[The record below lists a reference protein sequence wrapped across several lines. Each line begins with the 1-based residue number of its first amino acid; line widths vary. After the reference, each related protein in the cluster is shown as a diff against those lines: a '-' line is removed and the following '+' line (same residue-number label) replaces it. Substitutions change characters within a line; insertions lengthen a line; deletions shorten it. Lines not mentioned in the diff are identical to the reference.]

1 MLKRILLAI
10 GFCSLLF
17 FSCNTAPEGF
27 TIKGEMTG
35 DLADGTKVLLQKP
48 DSLNRSLVAIDTTEI
63 TNGLFEFTGTADEA
77 MVHYLSFDGVRG
89 NAPLV
94 VENGTISFSAQK
106 DSIGFSKVKGTP
118 QNDIF
123 MAYLE
128 ETRKMGAISRSFNE
142 EFRMAQQ
149 KQDTAAIE
157 SLRAEYLDLQERAK
171 STDVDFIKANP
182 NGLISVLILERAVT
196 TKGLPAKELKELYDG
211 LSAEMQDTKAG
222 KRVGETITKLLKTAI
237 GSPAPSFSGPT
248 PEGQTLALSDVKG
261 KVVLVDFWAGW
272 CKPCRLENPN
282 IVSVYQDYK
291 DKGFNVLGVSLDRKD
306 SDWKNAIAAD
316 GLEWNHISN
325 LQYFQDPIAQLYQ
338 VNAIPAAFLLDENG
352 IIIAKNLRGAALR
365 EKVAELL
372 D

>member
-1 MLKRILLAI
+1 MK
-10 GFCSLLF
+10 
-17 FSCNTAPEGF
+17 
-27 TIKGEMTG
+27 G
-35 DLADGTKVLLQKP
+35 DLADGTQVLLQKP
-48 DSLNRSLVAIDTTEI
+48 DSLNRSLIAIDTTLI
-63 TNGLFEFTGTADEA
+63 TNGLFEFAGTADEA
-77 MVHYLSFDGVRG
+77 VVHYLSFDGLRG
-89 NAPLV
+89 NAPIV
-94 VENGTISFSAQK
+94 IENGNISFSAQK
-106 DSIGFSKVKGTP
+106 DSLGFSKVKGTP

-123 MAYLE
+123 MSYLE
-128 ETRKMGAISRSFNE
+128 ETRKMSAISKSFND

-149 KQDTAAIE
+149 QQDTAAIE

-182 NGLISVLILERAVT
+182 EGLISVLILERAVT
-196 TKGLPAKELKELYDG
+196 TKGLPTEELKTLYDG
-211 LSAEMQDTKAG
+211 LSKEMQASTPG
-222 KRVGETITKLLKTAI
+222 KRVGESIEKLLKTAI
-237 GSPAPSFSGPT
+237 GSPAPKFSGPT
-248 PEGQTLALSDVKG
+248 PDGKTLALSDVKG

-306 SDWKNAIAAD
+306 ADWKNAIETD
-316 GLEWNHISN
+316 GLDWSHISN

-352 IIIAKNLRGAALR
+352 TIIAKNLRGAALR